1 MSSRTSRGAQIGC
14 VVAGIIT
21 WVVGVTFSF
30 SSGAARALYGP
41 SSPYAEYVADSCSKE
56 ITIIGCFGGGETGY
70 FDSSSMLPVPPGD
83 PAIPAWRGPGCGATV
98 LNGVPTYDEIDART
112 DETAREPAAAL
123 HASAQNGA
131 STLLRTGVASG
142 SRIPS
147 RRCASSRAS
156 RRSVTT
162 YVPARVP
169 DCASEC
175 LGVPRSA
182 SDGVSHQVS
191 ECL

>member
-14 VVAGIIT
+14 FVAGIIT

-41 SSPYAEYVADSCSKE
+41 SSPYAEYVADSCSKEITILGMQARTTAPPPLPHRYVADSCSKE

-98 LNGVPTYDEIDART
+98 LNGVPTYARHIDEPDART
-112 DETAREPAAAL
+112 DGTYARHLTNPTPELTEPARANRLPPCMRVLSTAR
-123 HASAQNGA
+123 
-131 STLLRTGVASG
+131 R
-142 SRIPS
+142 PS
-147 RRCASSRAS
+147 FA
-156 RRSVTT
+156 
-162 YVPARVP
+162 
-169 DCASEC
+169 
-175 LGVPRSA
+175 
-182 SDGVSHQVS
+182 
-191 ECL
+191 

>member
-14 VVAGIIT
+14 FVAGIIT

-98 LNGVPTYDEIDART
+98 LNGVPTYARHIDEPDART
-112 DETAREPAAAL
+112 DGTYARHLTNPTPELTEPARANRL
-123 HASAQNGA
+123 PPCMRVL
-131 STLLRTGVASG
+131 STAHR
-142 SRIPS
+142 PS
-147 RRCASSRAS
+147 FA
-156 RRSVTT
+156 
-162 YVPARVP
+162 
-169 DCASEC
+169 
-175 LGVPRSA
+175 
-182 SDGVSHQVS
+182 
-191 ECL
+191 

>member
-14 VVAGIIT
+14 FVAGIIT

-70 FDSSSMLPVPPGD
+70 FDSSSLLSVPPGD

-98 LNGVPTYDEIDART
+98 LNGVPTYARHVDEPDARIDGT
-112 DETAREPAAAL
+112 YARHMTNPTPEMTEPAREPPSAL
-123 HASAQNGA
+123 HASAQHGV
-131 STLLRTGVASG
+131 SSLLCIGVASG
-142 SRIPS
+142 SRTHS

-156 RRSVTT
+156 RRSATT
-162 YVPARVP
+162 YADCVP
-169 DCASEC
+169 DCASNC
-175 LGVPRSA
+175 F
-182 SDGVSHQVS
+182 
-191 ECL
+191 

>member
-14 VVAGIIT
+14 FVAGIIT

-98 LNGVPTYDEIDART
+98 LNGVPTYARHIDEPDART
-112 DETAREPAAAL
+112 DGTGARHLTNPTPELTEPARANRLPPCMRVLSTAR
-123 HASAQNGA
+123 
-131 STLLRTGVASG
+131 R
-142 SRIPS
+142 PS
-147 RRCASSRAS
+147 FA
-156 RRSVTT
+156 
-162 YVPARVP
+162 
-169 DCASEC
+169 
-175 LGVPRSA
+175 
-182 SDGVSHQVS
+182 
-191 ECL
+191 

>member
-14 VVAGIIT
+14 FVAGIIT

-70 FDSSSMLPVPPGD
+70 FDSSSMLPVPPGN

-98 LNGVPTYDEIDART
+98 LNGVPTYARHIDEPDARIDGT
-112 DETAREPAAAL
+112 GARTAFRPACECSARRAVPRLHRCGEWKPDPFAAL
-123 HASAQNGA
+123 RLFTCIKEKCH
-131 STLLRTGVASG
+131 
-142 SRIPS
+142 
-147 RRCASSRAS
+147 
-156 RRSVTT
+156 
-162 YVPARVP
+162 YVR
-169 DCASEC
+169 
-175 LGVPRSA
+175 
-182 SDGVSHQVS
+182 
-191 ECL
+191 